1 MQNWKNLMKEAQKMQ
16 AKMAKVQE
24 DLKMKTV
31 EAQSGGGMV
40 RVVCNGQQ
48 EVLGI
53 TIEPE
58 LLKEDDIEM
67 LQDLV
72 LLAVNEALQKS
83 RALAQEE
90 LARITGGFD
99 IPGLF

>member
-1 MQNWKNLMKEAQKMQ
+1 MREAQKMQ

-24 DLKMKTV
+24 DLKAKTV

-48 EVLGI
+48 EILDI

-58 LLKEDDIEM
+58 LLKEDDVEM
-67 LQDLV
+67 VQDLI
-72 LLAVNEALQKS
+72 LAAVNEALQRS
-83 RALAQEE
+83 RAMAQEE
-90 LARITGGFD
+90 LAKITGGLD
-99 IPGLF
+99 VPGFF

>member
-1 MQNWKNLMKEAQKMQ
+1 MQ

>member
-1 MQNWKNLMKEAQKMQ
+1 MKEAQKMQ